1 MFTRLLSVAVLACLS
16 PAANAADA
24 ECIFQMAGKDVVVG
38 ACTASDKDPTGSVQ
52 IESPDGNIAARI
64 ESTGGGVGKAFWN
77 DGVKGTAA
85 DKLIGPVVLI
95 GACWSSD
102 KVKLCVTR

>member
-1 MFTRLLSVAVLACLS
+1 MFRRLVSIAMLACLS
-16 PAANAADA
+16 QTAHATEA

-38 ACTASDKDPTGSVQ
+38 ACTALEKDPTGSIQ
-52 IESPDGNIAARI
+52 IESPDGSIAARI

-77 DGVKGTAA
+77 DGMKGKAA